1 MIPCEIGHMEVRK
14 AVSRGMCISVVLL
27 FDNEFKLRGDK
38 YVAET
43 V

>member
-1 MIPCEIGHMEVRK
+1 MEVRK

-27 FDNEFKLRGDK
+27 FDEFKLRGDK